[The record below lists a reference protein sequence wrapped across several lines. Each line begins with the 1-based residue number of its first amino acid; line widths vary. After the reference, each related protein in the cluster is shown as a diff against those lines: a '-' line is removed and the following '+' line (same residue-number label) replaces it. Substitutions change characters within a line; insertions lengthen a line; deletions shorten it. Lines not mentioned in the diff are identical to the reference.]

1 MNELDLLV
9 ENYFT
14 DSFEASDLF
23 RLVEQ
28 VLSEQEELQ
37 DIVGVIVS
45 KVNQHTDTSKVKSQ
59 TSKTTTLTDTG
70 SRANRKE
77 ILDLLNKSLASF
89 GDYEVSYVQDT
100 AKDGSAIFVAN
111 VAKDGKSVH
120 NVVLKQGVVGREDSP
135 NSTKFEENLAN
146 AMNKGQDVELHTGA
160 GEKFNNLADQV
171 ISSINIRDKK
181 PLEGKTFE
189 KLVKRGD
196 LSKIYTDNG
205 VTSREPKTDLISTDG
220 SVRMSVKKKG
230 AQFISAQGN
239 ETAAVLLSV
248 LQNDS
253 AAREKL
259 GGIIKNYFAYE
270 KGLSQLKGRN
280 PEDREQIVTKRNFLL
295 KRILNFGGFDLKEK
309 IVREAILGEYKFE
322 DETSIPNYFLVW
334 DESGDGEL
342 YTAEKFIRAKL
353 PQVKFGV
360 RGRGG
365 TRGLSL
371 RGDT

>member
-1 MNELDLLV
+1 MNQLDLLI

-14 DSFEASDLF
+14 ESFETSDLF

-28 VLSEQEELQ
+28 VLSEQEGLQ
-37 DIVGVIVS
+37 DIIGAIVA

-77 ILDLLNKSLASF
+77 ILSFLAKAPASS
-89 GDYEVSYVQDT
+89 GDYDVSYIQDI

-120 NVVLKQGVVGREDSP
+120 NVVLKQGVVGREDTPS
-135 NSTKFEENLAN
+135 STKFEENLAN
-146 AMNKGQDVELHTGA
+146 ALNKGQDVETYIGA
-160 GEKFNNLADQV
+160 GDKFNTLADQV
-171 ISSINIRDKK
+171 VSNIKNK
-181 PLEGKTFE
+181 NPLEGKTFE
-189 KLVKRGD
+189 KLTTRGE
-196 LSKIYTDNG
+196 LSQIYIKNG
-205 VTSREPKTDLISTDG
+205 VSSREPKTDLISTDG
-220 SVRMSVKKKG
+220 SVRISVKKKG

-248 LQNDS
+248 LQGDS
-253 AAREKL
+253 EAKSKL
-259 GGIIKNYFAYE
+259 GNVIKKYFRYDRGI
-270 KGLSQLKGRN
+270 SQLKGLS
-280 PEDREQIVTKRNFLL
+280 PEEREKAVTIRSFLL
-295 KRILNFGGFDLKEK
+295 KRILNFGGTELKEK
-309 IVREAILGEYKFE
+309 IVREATLGENKFE
-322 DETSIPNYFLVW
+322 DEASIPNYFLVW
-334 DESGDGEL
+334 DESGAGAL
-342 YTAEKFIRAKL
+342 YDAEQFIKLKL

>member
-1 MNELDLLV
+1 MNELDLLI

-14 DSFEASDLF
+14 ESFETSEVF

-28 VLSEQEELQ
+28 VLSEQEGLQ
-37 DIVGVIVS
+37 DVIGAIVD

-77 ILDLLNKSLASF
+77 ILDFVFKSLASF
-89 GDYEVSYVQDT
+89 GDYDVSYIQDI

-111 VAKDGKSVH
+111 VAKGGKSVH
-120 NVVLKQGVVGREDSP
+120 NVVLKQGVVGREDTPS
-135 NSTKFEENLAN
+135 STKFEENLAN
-146 AMNKGQDVELHTGA
+146 AINKGQDVELYTGA

-171 ISSINIRDKK
+171 ISSIRDKK

-196 LSKIYTDNG
+196 LSKIYSDNG

-220 SVRMSVKKKG
+220 SVRISVKKKG

-239 ETAAVLLSV
+239 ETAAVFLSV

-270 KGLSQLKGRN
+270 KGLSQLKDKS
-280 PEDREQIVTKRNFLL
+280 PEDREKIATKRNFLL
-295 KRILNFGGFDLKEK
+295 NRILNFGGFDLKEK
-309 IVREAILGEYKFE
+309 IVREATLGEHKFE
-322 DETSIPNYFLVW
+322 DEASIPNYFLVW
-334 DESGDGEL
+334 DESGGGEL